1 MHPRRTSK
9 LLSNCPFLILGI
21 LLTIFRSAQ
30 LNKEEE
36 NSDVDPEIL
45 AMLEEAK
52 QAFEE
57 GLIEQAACDLEG
69 ELDDEALDR
78 EFELAFVTLD
88 EEEPGWDDPD
98 YWDRSGA
105 NSPASVRSY
114 GFGPIPDEYRNYDDD
129 TRSVGSDNS
138 LFREKIPPVGQ
149 RPILKPKTRVRA
161 TPAEKA
167 TAAMAP
173 FTASNP
179 VNIPAMTFPSNPSWS
194 GDPIPSSGQQTLTF
208 MGVTTSVPVLSDTT
222 NLEMVNNMP
231 TMTNA
236 VQQCSNEKDR
246 ALVGLAMQELNTAT
260 HKVIA
265 AGVREASMAADI
277 RRLEEDR
284 KSVNLRVAD
293 LEARLT
299 EQIESTSWAH
309 AEAQSRASKELE
321 VCRSALTASQQSC
334 NAVNKENGD
343 LKRQVFELANATN
356 KLDKEGN
363 ETRHHVNELSNH
375 VSFVNGELDTRTRER
390 DFAVQKFEEAQSHI
404 NEAIAANNQQR
415 QQIETMESNAA
426 AKEAEVKNLVTALT
440 KAESEK
446 QAEVGNLTTALT
458 RAEYEKQTE
467 VGNLMT
473 ALTKAESE
481 KQAEVWNL
489 MTALTKAESEKQD
502 LERKAQ
508 EKDRDLVPTPE
519 SPAQLSTT
527 EQYWK
532 DKYNAADEMARIAQK
547 DAEAYEQDYF
557 EMQGQYKSASANV
570 DQLTDTVAE
579 LKAVVQRKES
589 EIFELNK
596 KVTKLNSQLNEMATH
611 TAALN
616 NDHRKE
622 LDKLKKKCMVME
634 NEKRYIDGLLN
645 AANAECN
652 RLKGV
657 VDRKKK
663 DIMDLQGALRI
674 QTDLTTE
681 LQEQLKEERK
691 SSKDA
696 LRVARMANSHR
707 AQHKQEIPRP
717 PRDNGRYSIPTL
729 DEQLAS
735 WKKDDGSSAKF
746 MEDYR
751 RILKENPMTPNK
763 PTSKPKES
771 PTAAVG
777 PSAADKKI
785 SGVGPHE
792 ETADDFNDSS
802 VTAVEPSV
810 FSTETATSGPG
821 DDSDTVYEPSPY
833 YNPDLGK
840 YKYVSSGH
848 SRRPK
853 QGKEY
858 VYVSVY
864 KTVDRTTEHTI
875 HQALSPIWAFLYV
888 YVDLWTIFA
897 HHYPGFAAGI
907 GGFHPTN
914 VANVA
919 GDLFAQR
926 FPNFAAYFR
935 LFHPANIAGSLSSG
949 IPPNVKD
956 LTRIDTN
963 PNPGTATANPTNVD
977 GGSETKT
984 PTTITDTKTQAE
996 DPTKVV
1002 TEPTTITKVTHKLPP
1017 LWSNLLIG
1025 ILQLLTLY
1033 LLYQSYHILDQRH
1046 IWLSANELTRSAVAR
1061 FWGHETAL
1069 FTGSG
1074 RGPSNWYVSK
1084 RICFWLIQG
1093 SGYSYA
1099 LPG

>member
-1 MHPRRTSK
+1 MANTNTNTDPNANIDPV
-9 LLSNCPFLILGI
+9 LLDMSEGVTQN
-21 LLTIFRSAQ
+21 TTTENQQASQSAQ
-30 LNKEEE
+30 PNKEEE

-57 GLIEQAACDLEG
+57 GLLEQAACDLG
-69 ELDDEALDR
+69 AELDDDALDR
-78 EFELAFVTLD
+78 EFELAFATLD

-167 TAAMAP
+167 TAAMMP
-173 FTASNP
+173 FTVSNP
-179 VNIPAMTFPSNPSWS
+179 ANIPAMTFPSNPSWS

-222 NLEMVNNMP
+222 NMEMVNNMP

-246 ALVGLAMQELNTAT
+246 ALVGLAMQELNAAT
-260 HKVIA
+260 HKAIA

-284 KSVNLRVAD
+284 KSMNLRFAD
-293 LEARLT
+293 LEARLI

-321 VCRSALTASQQSC
+321 ICRNALTASQQSC

-343 LKRQVFELANATN
+343 LKRQVSELASATN

-363 ETRHHVNELSNH
+363 EIRHHVTKLSNH

-390 DFAVQKFEEAQSHI
+390 DFAVQKLEEAQSHI

-415 QQIETMESNAA
+415 QQIEIMESNAA
-426 AKEAEVKNLVTALT
+426 AKETEVKNLVTALT

-446 QAEVGNLTTALT
+446 HAEVG
-458 RAEYEKQTE
+458 K
-467 VGNLMT
+467 LMT

-481 KQAEVWNL
+481 KLAEVESLMTALTKAESEKLAEVENL

-527 EQYWK
+527 EQHWK
-532 DKYNAADEMARIAQK
+532 DKYDAADEMARIAQK

-557 EMQGQYKSASANV
+557 DMQGQYKSASTNV
-570 DQLTDTVAE
+570 AQLTDTVGE

-596 KVTKLNSQLNEMATH
+596 KITKLNSQLNEMATD
-611 TAALN
+611 TAILN

-645 AANAECN
+645 AANAEGN
-652 RLKGV
+652 RLKAV
-657 VDRKKK
+657 VDRNKK
-663 DIMDLQGALRI
+663 DIRNLQGELSRRI
-674 QTDLTTE
+674 EFNTE
-681 LQEQLKEERK
+681 LEEQLKEERQ

-696 LRVARMANSHR
+696 LRVARMANVHR

-717 PRDNGRYSIPTL
+717 PRDNNRYSIPTL
-729 DEQLAS
+729 DEQLAA
-735 WKKDDGSSAKF
+735 WKEDDGSSAKF

-751 RILKENPMTPNK
+751 RILKENPMTPYK
-763 PTSKPKES
+763 PTSKPKEPS
-771 PTAAVG
+771 TAAVG
-777 PSAADKKI
+777 PSAADTKT

-792 ETADDFNDSS
+792 ETADNFDDSS

-810 FSTETATSGPG
+810 SSTETAIKPG
-821 DDSDTVYEPSPY
+821 GNSDTEYEPSPY

-840 YKYVSSGH
+840 SKNVSSGH

-853 QGKEY
+853 QEKEY
-858 VYVSVY
+858 IHVNIY

-875 HQALSPIWAFLYV
+875 HQARNPIWTFLYV

-897 HHYPGFAAGI
+897 HHYPGF
-907 GGFHPTN
+907 HPAN

-919 GDLFAQR
+919 GELFAQR
-926 FPNFAAYFR
+926 FPNFAAYFE

-956 LTRIDTN
+956 LTRMDTD
-963 PNPGTATANPTNVD
+963 PGTATANPTNVD

-984 PTTITDTKTQAE
+984 PTTIADTTPQAE
-996 DPTKVV
+996 DH
-1002 TEPTTITKVTHKLPP
+1002 TITKVTHKLPP
-1017 LWSNLLIG
+1017 LWSNLLTG
-1025 ILQLLTLY
+1025 ILLLLTLY

-1046 IWLSANELTRSAVAR
+1046 IWLSANEITRSAVAR
-1061 FWGHETAL
+1061 FWGRETGLLA
-1069 FTGSG
+1069 GYG
-1074 RGPSNWYVSK
+1074 QGPSNWYVSK